1 MDTGINLVF
10 KIAAIGIIT
19 SILYQL
25 LKHSGREELGL
36 VTSLA
41 GLVVVLLMLI
51 QEISLLF
58 STIQSLFGL

>member
-1 MDTGINLVF
+1 MDSGVNLVF

-19 SILYQL
+19 SIMYQL

-58 STIQSLFGL
+58 STVQLLFGL